1 MPATSPAQ
9 ERLMQAAA
17 HTPGGFGGVPQE
29 VGREFVGDSAT
40 LADLGAAGVAF
51 VADGRVLLLQRGAGG
66 DYPGHWAFPGGHVEP
81 GESPEDA
88 ARREVLEETGHTVVG
103 ALRQVGYSDAG
114 ASRFTTYAQAVAPFE
129 PVLCDESTGA
139 VWAAPGEYPEPL
151 HPGTRLLLE
160 SGALA
165 AVDPLQMNE
174 LDAVRAVAAGELP
187 SPFRFANV
195 WLFAMR
201 ITGTGTAYRMALNEH
216 VYRPPENYL
225 SDEFLQRCSGLA
237 VIFEHPAKNVLNSK
251 EFADRVIGSIVLPYI
266 LGDEVWGV
274 AKIYDDEA
282 AQEMLE
288 HQMSTSPA
296 VVFRKSDGNTT
307 VALEDGRRLL
317 IEGEPFLLD
326 HLAVCAQGVWDKGG
340 DPTGVLLTHGEADK
354 MTDEE
359 IAAKAKADADKEAE
373 EKAKADSSDMMK
385 TIMDSLGAL
394 SKRMDSMEAC
404 GTPARTAADAD
415 AEKEEA
421 AKADAQARADAD
433 AALAARVDAAIAA
446 RLAPMPEADLAAL
459 ADAQAR
465 ADSVAS
471 AFGDSAPRPL
481 NGESVLAYRK
491 RLVGR
496 YQKHSDAWKGVD
508 LASVA
513 DAAVLDVME
522 RQVYADAMTAA
533 RHPVVAPDEGLR
545 EVRTMSD
552 AGHRVTTFVGNMASW
567 TNQFKLPARRVDKI
581 NKEA

>member
-1 MPATSPAQ
+1 MTTDILPS
-9 ERLMQAAA
+9 R
-17 HTPGGFGGVPQE
+17 
-29 VGREFVGDSAT
+29 
-40 LADLGAAGVAF
+40 AAGVAF
-51 VADGRVLLLQRGAGG
+51 VADGRVLLLQRGEGG

-81 GESPEDA
+81 GETPEDA
-88 ARREVLEETGHTVVG
+88 ARREVLEETGHAIVG
-103 ALRQVGYSDAG
+103 TLRQVGHAEQGG
-114 ASRFTTYAQAVAPFE
+114 ASFTTYAQAVAPFE

-139 VWAAPGEYPEPL
+139 CWAAPGEYPEPL

-165 AVDPLQMNE
+165 VVDPLQMHE

-201 ITGTGTAYRMALNEH
+201 ITGTGTAYRMALDEY

-251 EFADRVIGSIVLPYI
+251 EFADRVVGSIVLPYI

-274 AKIYDDEA
+274 AKIYDDAA
-282 AQEMLE
+282 AQAMLE
-288 HQMSTSPA
+288 QQMSTSPA
-296 VVFRKSDGNTT
+296 VVFRKSDGNSTI
-307 VALEDGRRLL
+307 ALDDGRQLL

-326 HLAVCAQGVWDKGG
+326 HLAICEQGVWDKGG

-354 MTDEE
+354 MTDED

-404 GTPARTAADAD
+404 GTPVRAAADAD
-415 AEKEEA
+415 EESKKEEEE
-421 AKADAQARADAD
+421 AKADAQ
-433 AALAARVDAAIAA
+433 LAARVDALVAA
-446 RLAPMPEADLAAL
+446 RLAPPPEADLAAL

-465 ADSVAS
+465 ADSVAA

-496 YQKHSDAWKGVD
+496 YKQHSDAWKGVD
-508 LASVA
+508 LAAVS
-513 DAAVLDVME
+513 DAAMLDVVE

-533 RHPVVAPDEGLR
+533 RHPTVSADEGLR
-545 EVRTMSD
+545 EVRTVSD
-552 AGHRVTTFVGNMASW
+552 AGHRVTTFVGNMSSW
-567 TNQFKLPARRVDKI
+567 TNQFKLPGRAVTKI